1 MTRMVVVV
9 TLLMVVAA
17 ACSQGSVLTLDD
29 DGDRVSLAPSDE
41 IQVTLAGNATTGF
54 SWELIE
60 YDPAV
65 ITPLGEPTY
74 EEDDGE
80 LAGAGGE
87 WTWTLRAVAAGD
99 SQVRFV
105 YHRAWEDEQPESVF
119 SFVAAVDE

>member
-80 LAGAGGE
+80 LVGAGGE
-87 WTWTLRAVAAGD
+87 WTWKLRAVAAGD